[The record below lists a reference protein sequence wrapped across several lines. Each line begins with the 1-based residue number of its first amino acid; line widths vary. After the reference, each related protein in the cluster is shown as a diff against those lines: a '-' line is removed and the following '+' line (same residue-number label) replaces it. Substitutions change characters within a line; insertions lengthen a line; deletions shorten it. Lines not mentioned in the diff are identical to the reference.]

1 MNFKQVPRIP
11 SSEELVEYAFS
22 RARRR
27 HRLGRSQGRWASERR
42 RIVLASASARRWL
55 NRILGR
61 MPEVGSLPPFYR
73 ELVDVLVGAERLE
86 RSLRSLRWAAS
97 KIERIEGDC
106 LRRLGSAKSAEEARR
121 IRREFYGRAASV
133 IRSIEGEL
141 DFLRDARERLKN
153 LPSFREVFTAVI
165 AGAPNVGK
173 SSLLRQLTGSEPR
186 IESYPF
192 TTTSLLVGYLREG
205 FREVQL
211 VDTPG
216 LLDRSVEEMNRA
228 ERQCMLALRHLAE
241 LVVFVFDPSESCGYT
256 LEQQLRI
263 HANVASTLEMR
274 LLRVVNKAD
283 LLERERLEEL
293 RRREPFTDA
302 VVCSAK
308 LGYGIE
314 ELRRRILEL
323 SESAT
328 KV

>member
-27 HRLGRSQGRWASERR
+27 HRLGRAQGRWASERR
-42 RIVLASASARRWL
+42 RIVLASASVRRWL
-55 NRILGR
+55 NRILAR
-61 MPEVGSLPPFYR
+61 MPEVESLPPFYR
-73 ELVDVLVGAERLE
+73 ELIDVLVDAEKLS
-86 RSLRSLRWAAS
+86 RSLRSLRWAS
-97 KIERIEGDC
+97 KKIERIEGDC
-106 LRRLGSAKSAEEARR
+106 LRRLGRAESAEEARR

-133 IRSIEGEL
+133 VRSIDGEL
-141 DFLRDARERLKN
+141 AYLRDAREKLKN
-153 LPSFREVFTAVI
+153 LPTFREMFTAVI

-173 SSLLRQLTGSEPR
+173 SSLLRQLTGAEPR

-192 TTTSLLVGYLREG
+192 TTTSLLVGYMRHG

-216 LLDRSVEEMNRA
+216 LLDRKPEEMNRA

-263 HANVASTLEMR
+263 HEGIASSLGLRM
-274 LLRVVNKAD
+274 LRVVNKAD
-283 LLERERLEEL
+283 LLQEEVLERLRE
-293 RRREPFTDA
+293 REPFREA
-302 VVCSAK
+302 VVCSAR
-308 LGYGIE
+308 LGEGIE
-314 ELRRRILEL
+314 MLRSRILEY
-323 SESAT
+323 
-328 KV
+328 VN